1 MISPQVLAYMG
12 ALDTREIHGYRP
24 ELGYQI
30 FTEAALMAPGP
41 QSAR

>member
-1 MISPQVLAYMG
+1 MS

-30 FTEAALMAPGP
+30 FTEAALMAPSP
-41 QSAR
+41 PSAR